1 MSSRSLKVWHIWK
14 MCQKY
19 KTSRCV
25 VLRPASSLCLTGII
39 RISLRLYNSAVGSL
53 FLCQRPH
60 VASNTHLSKALTV
73 GLLLKLTHAALWYFT
88 SMTHRCS
95 CFQSS
100 TEENHCLFVWSSACS
115 EGLIFNTSTSTLS
128 FTSVQRKHFSGDV
141 SVFKLTQRWF
151 NRFMTM

>member
-1 MSSRSLKVWHIWK
+1 MSSRSLTVWHIWK

-25 VLRPASSLCLTGII
+25 VLRPLTVWQESSGFLSDCIILPSVLCSSVIASC
-39 RISLRLYNSAVGSL
+39 RLD
-53 FLCQRPH
+53 
-60 VASNTHLSKALTV
+60 THLSKALTV